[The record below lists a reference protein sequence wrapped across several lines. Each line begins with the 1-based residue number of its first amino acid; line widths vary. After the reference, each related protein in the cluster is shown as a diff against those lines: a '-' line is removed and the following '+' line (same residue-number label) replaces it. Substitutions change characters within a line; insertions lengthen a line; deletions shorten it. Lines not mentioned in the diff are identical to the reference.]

1 MTIGTLE
8 ESGLC
13 TLVGLTALETA
24 LGRVLTG
31 AGKGIGWGAGLEIAG
46 VGLLETGGVV
56 LPMGGVVIVV
66 LGLLETG
73 VLLAC
78 GVDWAA
84 GVAGVVLEP
93 EFGVAVG
100 GVTVTGLTGGL
111 ETVFGAA
118 TVTGFKPSVVL
129 AAVCGVSRLSGLGWW
144 LGLGLIV

>member
-1 MTIGTLE
+1 
-8 ESGLC
+8 
-13 TLVGLTALETA
+13 
-24 LGRVLTG
+24 
-31 AGKGIGWGAGLEIAG
+31 
-46 VGLLETGGVV
+46 
-56 LPMGGVVIVV
+56 MGGAVIVG

-93 EFGVAVG
+93 ELGAVMTG

-129 AAVCGVSRLSGLGWW
+129 AAACGVSRAS
-144 LGLGLIV
+144 

>member
-1 MTIGTLE
+1 MLE
-8 ESGLC
+8 
-13 TLVGLTALETA
+13 
-24 LGRVLTG
+24 G
-31 AGKGIGWGAGLEIAG
+31 AG
-46 VGLLETGGVV
+46 VV
-56 LPMGGVVIVV
+56 VPMGGAVIVG

-84 GVAGVVLEP
+84 GVACGAGGVLEP
-93 EFGVAVG
+93 LFGGVTVGGDATG

-129 AAVCGVSRLSGLGWW
+129 AAACGVSRAS
-144 LGLGLIV
+144 